1 MSAKLYEAFQ
11 KFMQIYNMFMTLVI
25 SFDSEMLRSDRL
37 KYIVSWWLTIRL
49 PLHAYMTQKSNDE
62 NKMNFLMIYIE
73 SDMKQR
79 SAWEKI
85 DFGFINGLH
94 KQRARLIHESVK

>member
-1 MSAKLYEAFQ
+1 MIDDPIAVAC
-11 KFMQIYNMFMTLVI
+11 I
-25 SFDSEMLRSDRL
+25 
-37 KYIVSWWLTIRL
+37 
-49 PLHAYMTQKSNDE
+49 KSNDE
-62 NKMNFLMIYIE
+62 NKMNFLMIYVE